1 MNFAREIELKLLEM
15 ISSVEQARENGVLTD
30 KEAEERITALR
41 NSAQAALDA
50 QEKLMQAREA
60 NLRDPIDGMR
70 EGLIEYERTAIR
82 VGESSKNA
90 MQSALRGM
98 EEALVNFVMK
108 GKLDFSSLANS
119 IISDLVRIRIQQTI
133 TAPFAKYLG
142 SFLPST
148 GGAPV
153 ADSPTVY
160 TARGGTFINSSLS
173 DYANTVVTK
182 PTMFAFAKGVGIMGE
197 KIGSPGEAI
206 LPLSRLSNGDLGVK
220 SGSAPITINVT
231 NQASGDGYEATATTI
246 DNGSGMSI
254 DILVAKAVKNDLRNN
269 GQVSQTLQ
277 QTFGLARRAG

>member
-1 MNFAREIELKLLEM
+1 M
-15 ISSVEQARENGVLTD
+15 
-30 KEAEERITALR
+30 
-41 NSAQAALDA
+41 
-50 QEKLMQAREA
+50 
-60 NLRDPIDGMR
+60 
-70 EGLIEYERTAIR
+70 
-82 VGESSKNA
+82 
-90 MQSALRGM
+90 RGM

-142 SFLPST
+142 NVFGGGTQEPAPIIDRSIYPNAK
-148 GGAPV
+148 GGA
-153 ADSPTVY
+153 Y
-160 TARGGTFINSSLS
+160 INSSLS